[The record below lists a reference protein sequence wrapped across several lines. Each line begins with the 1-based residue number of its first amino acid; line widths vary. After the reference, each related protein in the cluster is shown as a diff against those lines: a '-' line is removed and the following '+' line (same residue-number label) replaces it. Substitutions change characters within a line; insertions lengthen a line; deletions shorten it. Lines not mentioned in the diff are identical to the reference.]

1 MDKTITEDFVSFEVA
16 KLLKGKGFDSEDA
29 GELGG
34 FYSESCYERGHGVKT
49 QSGQEVGIVYDDL
62 TNSELEHDEYL
73 RPTLQTAMK
82 WLRGKGIIITITYTR
97 CSMQTIGSQ
106 MMFGFNI
113 QNVQGD
119 LLSENTE
126 VAYGSYEQSEMDA
139 IKYTL
144 ENLI

>member
-1 MDKTITEDFVSFEVA
+1 MITEDYVSFEVA
-16 KLLKGKGFDSEDA
+16 EILKEKGFDSDCNA
-29 GELGG
+29 
-34 FYSESCYERGHGVKT
+34 
-49 QSGQEVGIVYDDL
+49 VYDLEKPKSCADGKLYFNFDNKNPDRFQDL
-62 TNSELEHDEYL
+62 CAA
-73 RPTLQTAMK
+73 PTLHMAMK